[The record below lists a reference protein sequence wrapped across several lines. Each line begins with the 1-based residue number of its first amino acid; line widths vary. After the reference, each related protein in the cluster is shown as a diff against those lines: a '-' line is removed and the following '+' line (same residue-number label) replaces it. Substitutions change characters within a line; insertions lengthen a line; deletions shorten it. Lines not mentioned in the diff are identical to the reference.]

1 MTHEPLA
8 PAFLSRLVQT
18 AMLAL
23 VAGYR
28 HAVSPLLPMS
38 CRYQPSC
45 SAYAEEAIRRFG
57 PWRGG
62 RLALARL
69 LRCHPWGGYG
79 FDPVPDGPR
88 QADGRT
94 SDK

>member
-1 MTHEPLA
+1 MAHDL
-8 PAFLSRLVQT
+8 PALSLPGRLMRA

-23 VAGYR
+23 VACYR
-28 HAVSPLLPMS
+28 HVVSPLLPMS
-38 CRYQPSC
+38 CRYHPSC

-79 FDPVPDGPR
+79 FDPVPDGPHR
-88 QADGRT
+88 ADGRT
-94 SDK
+94 PDE

>member
-1 MTHEPLA
+1 M
-8 PAFLSRLVQT
+8 RLVQGM
-18 AMLAL
+18 MLAL
-23 VAGYR
+23 VACYR
-28 HAVSPLLPMS
+28 HVISPLLPMS

-79 FDPVPDGPR
+79 FDPVPDGPH
-88 QADGRT
+88 QADRRA
-94 SDK
+94 SDR

>member
-1 MTHEPLA
+1 MGDEPR
-8 PAFLSRLVQT
+8 PQTFPSRLAQT
-18 AMLAL
+18 ALLAV

-28 HAVSPLLPMS
+28 HVISPLLPMS

-88 QADGRT
+88 KADRRA